1 MLDLKSDK
9 SIILGL
15 GDLKLSDTEYTLNQD
30 KMINGIH
37 YKPIFPVYAMF
48 NENATFYERYDN
60 LLKNLVVGS
69 GKGGTEI
76 SKGEN
81 TLFYGYAANR
91 LSSNASNIVLGVLN
105 TEYSYFLKEWFDP
118 CTIYDEEPELS
129 GRGIIKITHWRR
141 KRAKYELFRTFNIYS
156 KNLQI
161 SKEAFDYWEILEPKI
176 VDFQNAFCEEQLNQ
190 LRLIRKR

>member
-30 KMINGIH
+30 KIINGIH
-37 YKPIFPVYAMF
+37 YKPIFPTYAVF

-81 TLFYGYAANR
+81 ILFYGYAANR

-118 CTIYDEEPELS
+118 CTIYNEEPELS

-141 KRAKYELFRTFNIYS
+141 KRAKYELFSTFNIYS
-156 KNLQI
+156 QNLQI
-161 SKEAFDYWEILEPKI
+161 PKEAFEYWEILEPKI
-176 VDFQNAFCEEQLNQ
+176 VEFQDAFCEEQLNQ
-190 LRLIRKR
+190 LRLIRKK

>member
-37 YKPIFPVYAMF
+37 YKPIFPTYAVF

-60 LLKNLVVGS
+60 LLMHLVVGD
-69 GKGGTEI
+69 GKGGSEI

-91 LSSNASNIVLGVLN
+91 LSSNASNIVLGILDTN
-105 TEYSYFLKEWFDP
+105 YSYFIEEWFDSS
-118 CTIYDEEPELS
+118 TIYKEEPELKQRS
-129 GRGIIKITHWRR
+129 VIRISDWKSQNAEQET
-141 KRAKYELFRTFNIYS
+141 FFTFNIYS
-156 KNLQI
+156 QSLQI
-161 SKEAFDYWEILEPKI
+161 PKEAFEYWKTLEPKI
-176 VDFQNAFCEEQLNQ
+176 VEFQNAFCEEQLNQ

>member
-37 YKPIFPVYAMF
+37 YKPIFPTYAVF

-60 LLKNLVVGS
+60 LLKNLVVGD
-69 GKGGTEI
+69 GKGGSEI

-81 TLFYGYAANR
+81 TLFYGYAANI

-118 CTIYDEEPELS
+118 CTIYNEEPELS

-141 KRAKYELFRTFNIYS
+141 KRAKYELFSTFNIYS
-156 KNLQI
+156 QNLQI
-161 SKEAFDYWEILEPKI
+161 QKEAFEYWKILEPKI
-176 VDFQNAFCEEQLNQ
+176 VELQDAFCEEQLNQ